1 MKEFFEN
8 NNSDKIL
15 EASEEVLDMMED
27 CMTTAEAE
35 FHGIAAIISK
45 DTPIPIASMSG
56 FIA

>member
-8 NNSDKIL
+8 KTSDKIL
-15 EASEEVLDMMED
+15 EASEEVMDMMED
-27 CMTTAEAE
+27 CMTTAESG